1 MRELYATLGNQ
12 LSHELY
18 LLSVL
23 YKAAFIL
30 RHLYR
35 IISKG
40 IGKIAILKVLYDV
53 LKLGVNFDQG
63 AYSLRSMATTTQR
76 TIHCPTTARP

>member
-1 MRELYATLGNQ
+1 MLVLQ
-12 LSHELY
+12 LY

-23 YKAAFIL
+23 HKAVFIL

-40 IGKIAILKVLYDV
+40 IAKITTVKVLYHV
-53 LKLGVNFDQG
+53 LKLGVNFDKG
-63 AYSLRSMATTTQR
+63 AYSLRSMATTSQKTV
-76 TIHCPTTARP
+76 HCSTNARS